1 MFPTKS
7 NVMNTTL
14 ASDAD
19 ILRSIEAFRR
29 RHSIPVTTFGRLAV
43 GDANLIAN
51 LKDGRE
57 LRRATEARVRK
68 FMAEYRPASSASSAQ
83 VAA

>member
-1 MFPTKS
+1 MAE
-7 NVMNTTL
+7 TL

-19 ILRSIEAFRR
+19 ILTAIETFRQ
-29 RHSIPVTTFGRLAV
+29 RHGIPVTTFGRRSV

-57 LRRATEARVRK
+57 LRRATLARINQ
-68 FMAEYRPASSASSAQ
+68 FMSEYSSEQ
-83 VAA
+83 AAA